1 QSDMSANN
9 PADLGI
15 GYTCG
20 TPLQAK
26 LDVYNY
32 TNNTASP
39 ITPFYTNAYAGR
51 FIHDG
56 NYNDI
61 AGTTDM
67 VGVLVENKVINN
79 IQANLPS
86 TNQSRNIGTHSIAS
100 GNIAYNIGSLSEA
113 KGNTLFLSGTGAMGI
128 SSGADLQSDGVL
140 GIAYNSRYSIGVQGV
155 SIEGT
160 LSSAPSLSAGT
171 CIGGMFVTYRPQSSA
186 LPLMDNDYSFTSL
199 KLKNARIGVYGG
211 VISPVQNPSAPLPS
225 YVGGSGVPL
234 TTFYAGVYGESGGK
248 NAWAG
253 YFNGDIGT
261 TTGVFWTSD
270 SIVKTNVANLSS
282 DSSLHILSRLHP
294 KIYTLDSA
302 NYPSL
307 SLNSNPQIG
316 LFAQEVE
323 RVIPSAVRVINH
335 PATEDSLGNIVHPA
349 VSVKALN
356 YIELIPVLIS
366 AIKSLDSTNKS
377 LQNQINTITA
387 AQTGARSA
395 AASPSNA
402 VAKGTEVHL
411 S

>member
-1 QSDMSANN
+1 LTQNSTPQASNGLALSVDANGDVILVPDQVGGSAGASLGNPCNSSPVPLNTDWEIPFVDPANANIQNSMYMSGQSDMSANN

-39 ITPFYTNAYAGR
+39 ITPFYANAYAGR

-160 LSSAPSLSAGT
+160 LSSAPSLSAET

-199 KLKNARIGVYGG
+199 KLKNA
-211 VISPVQNPSAPLPS
+211 Q
-225 YVGGSGVPL
+225 
-234 TTFYAGVYGESGGK
+234 
-248 NAWAG
+248 
-253 YFNGDIGT
+253 
-261 TTGVFWTSD
+261 
-270 SIVKTNVANLSS
+270 
-282 DSSLHILSRLHP
+282 
-294 KIYTLDSA
+294 
-302 NYPSL
+302 
-307 SLNSNPQIG
+307 
-316 LFAQEVE
+316 
-323 RVIPSAVRVINH
+323 
-335 PATEDSLGNIVHPA
+335 
-349 VSVKALN
+349 
-356 YIELIPVLIS
+356 
-366 AIKSLDSTNKS
+366 
-377 LQNQINTITA
+377 
-387 AQTGARSA
+387 
-395 AASPSNA
+395 
-402 VAKGTEVHL
+402 
-411 S
+411 